1 MKPLWKQLFDTVEQ
15 ATGPALANLTASNQ
29 FAELMKVSLKI
40 GNDMAK
46 QSEALS
52 RQWLHAWNLPA
63 AGDVAYLKTQ
73 IGSLEAE
80 VRSLRRT
87 IEVSAL
93 PAKAAARSTTP
104 TATRSATRAKKAPA
118 PRAGAPRAG
127 SADLTVAS

>member
-15 ATGPALANLTASNQ
+15 ATGPVLANLTASNQ
-29 FAELMKVSLKI
+29 FAELIKVGLKI

-80 VRSLRRT
+80 VRALRRSV
-87 IEVSAL
+87 EVSA
-93 PAKAAARSTTP
+93 PAVKAATRSTKP
-104 TATRSATRAKKAPA
+104 TATRSTTRAKKTPA
-118 PRAGAPRAG
+118 PRAGATE
-127 SADLTVAS
+127 LTVAS